1 MFVIVG
7 KTSIDFMGWRYHSF
21 ALSIVS
27 AALGRFAMIQ
37 IGRGAAK
44 IDSAGGTAV
53 QIKIEQPV
61 AIEAARAVLQAHR
74 LQDAEMEEFVD
85 ASTLLI
91 RIEADT
97 GIAERLADQI
107 VVIFTQHFADNPF
120 TVESSTEIVPTIGPR
135 LQQDALLALL
145 ISFAGIV
152 GDIAVRFKSRF
163 AIAAALATFH
173 DVLAVLGISCLLDKE
188 TTLLVVAALLIMAGY
203 TLTDTVVLFER
214 IRQYMRQRR
223 RESVEYLINSA
234 INQVSSRTIVTS
246 LTVVLVLIPLT
257 LAGNEVP
264 RDFSLALLLGVLIG
278 TYSSILVASP
288 LLTRWTS
295 AGQPLSR
302 G

>member
-1 MFVIVG
+1 
-7 KTSIDFMGWRYHSF
+7 
-21 ALSIVS
+21 
-27 AALGRFAMIQ
+27 MIQ

-74 LQDAEMEEFVD
+74 LQDAKLEEFVD

-97 GIAERLADQI
+97 GIAERLAGQI

-163 AIAAALATFH
+163 AIAGALATFH

-288 LLTRWTS
+288 LLTMWTS
-295 AGQPLSR
+295 ARQPLSR